1 MKSLIPPALALSLL
15 LISCSRQES
24 GTVPPSD
31 QNQSD
36 DPALAAESGAPRTG
50 ASAGYTKLAD
60 APALAP
66 DPSGAPAEIQ
76 AQTQAVEGHVHPFM
90 TTQLRIF
97 IREKG
102 RMPESFSEF
111 AGARMDSVPFAPE
124 GMEYA
129 IDYQNRQVKV
139 VRTKK

>member
-1 MKSLIPPALALSLL
+1 
-15 LISCSRQES
+15 
-24 GTVPPSD
+24 
-31 QNQSD
+31 
-36 DPALAAESGAPRTG
+36 
-50 ASAGYTKLAD
+50 
-60 APALAP
+60 
-66 DPSGAPAEIQ
+66 
-76 AQTQAVEGHVHPFM
+76 M